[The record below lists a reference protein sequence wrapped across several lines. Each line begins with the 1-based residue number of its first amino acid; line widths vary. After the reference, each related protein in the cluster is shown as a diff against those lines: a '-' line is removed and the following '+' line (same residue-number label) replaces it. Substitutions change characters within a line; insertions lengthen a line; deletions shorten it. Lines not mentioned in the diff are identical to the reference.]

1 MRWKLSQKP
10 RPYQEEAVEYAL
22 KKRRCICILPTGTG
36 KTLIGAL
43 WALRLLESGAATR
56 VLVLE
61 PTRYL
66 VEQVAAYYRKLGIKD
81 VAPVHGGMQPRE
93 RSAGWRA
100 RIVVATPE
108 VVLADIEEARPESFD
123 AVVVDECHHTTGK
136 DAYARLMELIRAEY
150 RLGLT
155 AYLPPSRISEVKR
168 FLGVLRRWGLDDP
181 SIKKYVPEWIGEVY
195 EAELDDAEKSILAY
209 LEEKARSV
217 DRRYRS
223 IIRLAE
229 RFFVRDGALALK
241 ETLEKGGRM
250 YKVLDGLL
258 LDLLSRVRPAHKM
271 PALERVLAD
280 HEGFEKA
287 IIFVDRVT
295 LAYYIS
301 RRLEELGYRNIVLCG
316 KSRRQAKIG
325 EIVSKARSP
334 EVKVIVATSAGE
346 EGVDLPT
353 ADLLVIW
360 SNVASP
366 LRFIQRHGRLL
377 RKHGSRVKFV
387 AYIVTPGTLDMDSL
401 LDALYMARRAGVD
414 VPLDEETVKQL
425 LKRSVKARV
434 LELVSDRPAPL
445 EWIAELLGMS
455 YSEAR
460 RHLRYL
466 LHNGEV
472 VYFYT
477 HLGRVYLARGAI
489 HEFLEEY
496 SEWLE
501 PRVEGSVADLYI
513 GVGGRRRRLHGSH
526 RELARALA
534 KAAEKGFMWARFAVQ
549 VLNPDTGSYHL
560 VNLVYSYPVDDPQ
573 LARLIV
579 RNAFRYA
586 EYIALGQ

>member
-1 MRWKLSQKP
+1 LRRLRQKP
-10 RPYQEEAVEYAL
+10 RPYQEEAVRYAL
-22 KKRRCICILPTGTG
+22 RKRRCICVLPTGTG

-43 WALRLLESGAATR
+43 WALRLLEEGAARR

-66 VEQVAAYYRKLGIKD
+66 VEQVAAYYRRLGIED
-81 VAPVHGGMQPRE
+81 VAPVHGGMPPQE

-108 VVLADIEEARPESFD
+108 VVLADLEEARPESFD

-136 DAYARLMELIRAEY
+136 DAYARLMEMLRAEY

-155 AYLPPSRISEVKR
+155 AYLPPSRVEEVKR
-168 FLGVLRRWGLDDP
+168 FLGTIRRWGLDDP
-181 SIKKYVPEWIGEVY
+181 EIRRYVPEWIGEVY
-195 EAELDDAEKSILAY
+195 EAELDEDEERILSY

-217 DRRYRS
+217 DRRYRGLVK
-223 IIRLAE
+223 LAE
-229 RFFVRDGALALK
+229 RFFVRDGALALR

-250 YKVLDGLL
+250 YRVLDGGLL
-258 LDLLSRVRPAHKM
+258 EMLRRVRPAHKM

-287 IIFVDRVT
+287 IVFVDRVS

-301 RRLEELGYRNIVLCG
+301 ERLEQLGYRNIVLCG
-316 KSRRQAKIG
+316 KSRRQAEIG
-325 EIVSKARSP
+325 ELVARAGSR

-377 RKHGSRVKFV
+377 RKHGARVKFV

-414 VPLDEETVKQL
+414 VPLDDDTVRHL
-425 LKRSVKARV
+425 LRRSVKARV
-434 LELVSDRPAPL
+434 LELISGSPAPL

-466 LHNGEV
+466 LRMGEA

-477 HLGRVYLARGAI
+477 HLGRLYLARGAV
-489 HEFLEEY
+489 HLFSEEY
-496 SEWLE
+496 GEWLR
-501 PRVEGSVADLYI
+501 PTVEGSVADVYI
-513 GVGGRRRRLHGSH
+513 GVGGRRRRLHGGYQVVAES
-526 RELARALA
+526 LARA
-534 KAAEKGFMWARFAVQ
+534 AEGGFAWARFAVQ
-549 VLNPDTGSYHL
+549 VLDPETGSYHL

-573 LARLIV
+573 LARLV
-579 RNAFRYA
+579 AGNAFRYA
-586 EYIALGQ
+586 EYLVLGR